1 MSPTPSGSL
10 PVRSRLLARLKV
22 EVAKIV
28 KTISRSSSEK
38 FSEDQLYTRSF
49 HSLGVRDLLDAR
61 DQFHLHLVHKKNV
74 FATAIGF
81 YLIRDED
88 PDAGDHTKTAS
99 AAKKRGSYGE
109 RTLENSTVRPWS
121 WPCVLAFVTDWQSLG
136 DLRKHPESVVP
147 PFLYLEDGRI
157 VPVCVVKANQSK
169 LPARTVDSSR
179 LMATALEGGS
189 PVFVESQGQRR
200 MGSVGCIVSDGI
212 DYFAL
217 TNRHVAGNTG
227 RDVKAVFNG
236 IPSVV
241 GVTES
246 SQQLGERPFA
256 EVYENFPGRNTVVH
270 LDAGL
275 IRITDVSRWQATV
288 NGKFIQDMVEFS
300 ADTASLDWIGFH
312 VVAHGAVSGDIC
324 GEIRALF
331 YRYKSMGGRE
341 YVSEFLIG
349 SRTNSKRDEE
359 DSGAKRKTSKAPETQ
374 TPLITMPGDS
384 GTLWC
389 LDPEETGGAL
399 RPVALEWGG
408 QRLGNSPQDE
418 SYLQFCLASSVA
430 VICRELG
437 LDIISDFRA
446 EHTQYWG
453 AVGHFKIAQQAC
465 FQATDET
472 LRKFL
477 LDNLDNISFSDDK
490 QLLTATHLQAA
501 NFVPLSDVPDVVWKT
516 NVNRVKRSVT
526 RAQENWNHF
535 ADMDLPGK
543 DGETLPDLFAKDES
557 SLQWS
562 TWMNFYK
569 TSPGPTEGKGPLA
582 NGSIPFRVW
591 QIFAQLQKF
600 AAAKDAKSFLCAAG
614 VIAHY
619 VGDACQP
626 LHCSQHADG
635 LNGSSTGVHSTYE
648 DNMVEKFADEIAS
661 GIDQIFTS
669 QQFTPADIA
678 TGHDAALEVV
688 RLMQRCHVALPPEK
702 ICDSYNN
709 ARPGAHSS
717 PTKVASVLDPMWNDC
732 GQGTITCIADGI
744 RTLASIWQAAAGK
757 DATWLAGVGKMD
769 GANEL
774 MPVYEDLNFLPSL
787 HLGNYTQAMIPGSDA
802 PATSAKPS
810 TPKIIGGHKPAKKP
824 KTRAAHA

>member
-1 MSPTPSGSL
+1 MKAITPGN
-10 PVRSRLLARLKV
+10 
-22 EVAKIV
+22 
-28 KTISRSSSEK
+28 SEH

-81 YLIRDED
+81 YLIRNDD
-88 PDAGDHTKTAS
+88 PDAGDHAKTAI
-99 AAKKRGSYGE
+99 AAKKRGTYGE
-109 RTLENSTVRPWS
+109 RTLENSTVRAWS
-121 WPCVLAFVTDWQSLG
+121 WPCVLAFVTHWQDMS

-157 VPVCVVKANQSK
+157 VPVCVVKANQST
-169 LPARTVDSSR
+169 LPARTVNSSK
-179 LMATALEGGS
+179 LMATSLEGGS
-189 PVFVESQGQRR
+189 PIFVEAQGQRR

-212 DYFAL
+212 DYFGL
-217 TNRHVAGNTG
+217 TNRHVAGNGG

-236 IPSVV
+236 IPSLV
-241 GVTES
+241 GVTENS
-246 SQQLGERPFA
+246 LQLGERPFT
-256 EVYENFPGRNTVVH
+256 EVYENLSGRNTVVH

-275 IRITDVSRWQATV
+275 VKITDVCKWRATV
-288 NGKFIQDMVEFS
+288 NGKIIQDMVEFS

-312 VVAHGAVSGDIC
+312 VVAHGAVSGDIQ

-331 YRYKSMGGRE
+331 YRYKSVGGRE
-341 YVSEFLIG
+341 YVSEFMMG
-349 SRTNSKRDEE
+349 SRTSGKQDEE
-359 DSGAKRKTSKAPETQ
+359 NGNGKTKAGKNSAPA
-374 TPLITMPGDS
+374 TPLMTMPGDS

-389 LDPEETGGAL
+389 LDPEETDGAL

-408 QRLGNSPQDE
+408 QRLGNNPADQN
-418 SYLQFCLASSVA
+418 YLQFCLASSVA

-465 FQATDET
+465 FQVQDSTF
-472 LRKFL
+472 RKFL
-477 LDNLDNISFSDDK
+477 LDNLDNLSFSDDK
-490 QLLTATHLQAA
+490 QLLEATHLQAA
-501 NFVPLSDVPDVVWKT
+501 HFVPLSDVPDVVWKT

-535 ADMDLPGK
+535 ADMDLPGG
-543 DGETLPDLFAKDES
+543 DGQTLLDLFTRDEG
-557 SLQWS
+557 SLEWS

-569 TSPGPTEGKGPLA
+569 TAPGPSQGSGPLA

-591 QIFAQLQKF
+591 QIFTQMQKF
-600 AAAKDAKSFLCAAG
+600 AAAKDAKTFLCAAG
-614 VIAHY
+614 IIAHY

-635 LNGSSTGVHSTYE
+635 LNGSKTGVHSTYE
-648 DNMVEKFADEIAS
+648 DNMVEKFSDEIAS
-661 GIDQIFTS
+661 GIDQIFAN
-669 QQFTPADIA
+669 QQFIPAAISN
-678 TGHDAALEVV
+678 GHDAALEVV
-688 RLMQRCHVALPPEK
+688 RLMKRCHEALPPEK
-702 ICDSYNN
+702 ICESYNQ
-709 ARPGAHSS
+709 ARPGGHSS
-717 PTKVASVLDPMWNDC
+717 PTKTALVLDPMWNDC

-744 RTLASIWQAAAGK
+744 RTLASIWQAAVGK
-757 DATWLAGVGKMD
+757 DAIWLANEPKIVGETD
-769 GANEL
+769 L
-774 MPVYEDLNFLPSL
+774 MPIYENPGFLPSL

-802 PATSAKPS
+802 PGSGGPPASAMAAGKRPPSRKPAVRAAAKPAR
-810 TPKIIGGHKPAKKP
+810 KRVKA
-824 KTRAAHA
+824 RA

>member
-1 MSPTPSGSL
+1 MVKAVTRKASGL
-10 PVRSRLLARLKV
+10 
-22 EVAKIV
+22 
-28 KTISRSSSEK
+28 

-81 YLIRDED
+81 YLIRDDD
-88 PDAGDHTKTAS
+88 PDSSDHTKTAS

-121 WPCVLAFVTDWQSLG
+121 WPCVLAFVSQWQKPS

-157 VPVCVVKANQSK
+157 VPVCVVKANQSN
-169 LPARTVDSSR
+169 LPPRTVNSSK
-179 LMATALEGGS
+179 LLAKSLEGGS
-189 PVFVESQGQRR
+189 PIFVEAQGQRR

-212 DYFAL
+212 DYFGL

-227 RDVKAVFNG
+227 REVKAVFNG

-246 SQQLGERPFA
+246 SSQLGERPFA

-275 IRITDVSRWQATV
+275 VRITDVCKWRATV
-288 NGKFIQDMVEFS
+288 NGMVVQDMVEFS

-312 VVAHGAVSGDIC
+312 VVAHGAVSGDIV

-331 YRYKSMGGRE
+331 YRYKSVGGRE

-349 SRTNSKRDEE
+349 SRTNSKQAEADEAG
-359 DSGAKRKTSKAPETQ
+359 GAKKQKSSKVPVQ
-374 TPLITMPGDS
+374 QVPLMTMPGDS
-384 GTLWC
+384 GTLWS
-389 LDPEETGGAL
+389 LDPQETGGSL

-408 QRLGNSPQDE
+408 QRLGNDPTNPN
-418 SYLQFCLASSVA
+418 YLQFCLASSVA

-437 LDIISDFRA
+437 LDIVSDFKA

-465 FQATDET
+465 FQVQDSS
-472 LRKFL
+472 LRKFM

-490 QLLTATHLQAA
+490 QLTAATHLQAA

-516 NVNRVKRSVT
+516 NVNRVKRAVT

-535 ADMDLPGK
+535 ADMDLPGA
-543 DGETLPDLFAKDES
+543 DGQTLLDMFAKDES
-557 SLQWS
+557 SLNWKS
-562 TWMNFYK
+562 WMGFYK
-569 TSPGPTEGKGPLA
+569 SAPKPSQGRGALA

-591 QIFAQLQKF
+591 QIFAQMQKL
-600 AAAKDAKSFLCAAG
+600 AAAKDAKGFLCAAG
-614 VIAHY
+614 IVAHY

-648 DNMVEKFADEIAS
+648 DNMVEKYSDEIAS
-661 GIDQIFTS
+661 GIDQIFSS
-669 QQFTPADIA
+669 QPFTPTTIS
-678 TGHDAALEVV
+678 TPRDAALEVV

-702 ICDSYNN
+702 ICDSYNS
-709 ARPGAHSS
+709 ARPGVHTS

-732 GQGTITCIADGI
+732 GQGTIACIADGI
-744 RTLASIWQAAAGK
+744 RTLASIWQAAVGK
-757 DATWLAGVGKMD
+757 DASWLAGQPKLVGETD
-769 GANEL
+769 L
-774 MPVYEDLNFLPSL
+774 MPIYEDLSFLSSL
-787 HLGNYTQAMIPGSDA
+787 HLANFTQAMIPGSDA
-802 PATSAKPS
+802 PVSSSGPS
-810 TPKIIGGHKPAKKP
+810 STKPAGRPLATTKAVARSAASRTKSRTKK
-824 KTRAAHA
+824 KAKSTVN